1 MDGPQAQQRQIRLK
15 MTFGI
20 HIGPACRRGLFYAR
34 KDTYLPVRK
43 VSPMP
48 KIHLAVLLLC
58 VLIAAAGTVWLLSL
72 GGSGLLAA
80 ALPAFLFAALAIRYL
95 T

>member
-1 MDGPQAQQRQIRLK
+1 

-20 HIGPACRRGLFYAR
+20 QIGPACRRGLFYAR
-34 KDTYLPVRK
+34 RDTYLSVRK
-43 VSPMP
+43 VNSMP

-58 VLIAAAGTVWLLSL
+58 VLLAAAGTIWLLSL